1 MIICDP
7 DCPDRLPGCAD
18 HCEKYKEKRKDYE
31 KRMKYLKDA
40 AFNPYCRH
48 KRHRDIVRDAKGE

>member
-7 DCPDRLPGCAD
+7 ECQNRFPGCSD

-31 KRMKYLKDA
+31 KRMKYLEDS

-48 KRHRDIVRDAKGE
+48 KSHRDVIRSTKGE